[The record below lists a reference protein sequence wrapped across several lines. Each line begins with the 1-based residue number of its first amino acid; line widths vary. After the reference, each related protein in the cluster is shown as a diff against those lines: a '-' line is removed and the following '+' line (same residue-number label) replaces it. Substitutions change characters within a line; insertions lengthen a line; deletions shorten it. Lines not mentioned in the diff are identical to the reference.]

1 MAFQHGVYTR
11 EKETSIKGMVTV
23 TNPIFIVGTAP
34 INMGDIT
41 NVNNAQLITTVDEA
55 TNIFGGY
62 NVPGFTIS
70 KLLKLAFVSYGVKPV
85 ICVNVLDP
93 DNHTAQNVE
102 QDLVVV
108 NQEVT
113 LEKLGIMKNTVIIKD
128 LTTPVVP
135 PEEPPVIAVED
146 YSLEFLTTGGLV
158 VNIFDEAVTKIS
170 AEYDWLDTSLVTPL
184 DIIGGVELGTTNRM
198 GLECV
203 NDVFHKYKMIPS
215 VIIAP
220 QYDHEIDVIQAIRS
234 KAVNIN
240 NKYQAMGIAQL
251 PENILYSEAI
261 EEKANLNCVYPDVIL
276 TYGRLKNG
284 EDIDDHSS
292 HLACLMA
299 SVDNRN
305 TGVPYE
311 SPSNKLMMAQALL
324 MKKDTNYTEVRL
336 DEVTQANLL
345 NENGISTALV
355 RSNGF
360 VHWGNRNSAFQ
371 PGGTTDPKDMWIPA
385 KRMFKYIS
393 NTVIINTDIE
403 IDKPMNYDRASFIT
417 RNINQWLDGLTA
429 AGKLYG
435 GRVEFTQEENPEI
448 EMINGKFTWH
458 IYIGAVNPLESA
470 HFILE
475 YDANYQKAIFEQVA

>member
-1 MAFQHGVYTR
+1 MFYHGVYTS
-11 EKETSIKGMVTV
+11 EKESAVKGMVTV
-23 TNPIFIVGTAP
+23 SNPIFIVGTAP
-34 INMGDIT
+34 INMGDET

-70 KLLKLAFVSYGVKPV
+70 KLLKLAFVSYGIKPV

-93 DNHTAQNVE
+93 ENHSAQNIE
-102 QDLVVV
+102 TDLAVV
-108 NQEVT
+108 NKKVT
-113 LEKLGIMKNTVIIKD
+113 LEKLGIMKGTVVVSD

-135 PEEPPVIAVED
+135 PAVAPVLPLED
-146 YSLEFLTTGGLV
+146 YSLEFLTTGELV
-158 VNIFDEAVTKIS
+158 INMFNEDVTKVGV
-170 AEYDWLDTSLVTPL
+170 AYDWLDPSLVTTL
-184 DIIGGVELGTTNRM
+184 DIIGGIELGATNKT

-220 QYDHEIDVIQAIRS
+220 QYDDKVDVIQALKS
-234 KAVNIN
+234 KAININ
-240 NKYQAMGIAQL
+240 NKYQAMAIAQL
-251 PENILYSEAI
+251 PEDILYSEAI
-261 EEKANLNCVYPDVIL
+261 EKKAELNCVYPDVVL
-276 TYGRLKNG
+276 TYGKLKNSN
-284 EDIDDHSS
+284 DIDDHSS

-299 SVDNRN
+299 SVDNKN
-305 TGVPYE
+305 AGVPYE
-311 SPSNKLMMAQALL
+311 SSSNKILMAQALV
-324 MKKDTNYTEVRL
+324 MKKDGIYKEVRL

-345 NENGISTALV
+345 NENGISTALS

-360 VHWGNRNSAFQ
+360 THWGNRTSAFQ
-371 PGGTTDPKDMWIPA
+371 PGGITDPKDMWIPA

-393 NTVIINTDIE
+393 NTIIINTDIE
-403 IDKPMNYDRASFIT
+403 VDKPMNYDRAAFIT

-435 GRVEFTQEENPEI
+435 GRVEFTEEENPESN
-448 EMINGKFTWH
+448 MINGQFTWH
-458 IYIGAVNPLESA
+458 IYIGTVNPLESA

-475 YDANYQKAIFEQVA
+475 YDSNYQKTIFTQVA